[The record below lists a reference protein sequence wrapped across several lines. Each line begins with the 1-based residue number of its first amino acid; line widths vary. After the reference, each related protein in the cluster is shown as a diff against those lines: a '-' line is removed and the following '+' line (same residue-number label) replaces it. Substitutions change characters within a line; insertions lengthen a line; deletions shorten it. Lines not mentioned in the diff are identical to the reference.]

1 MEIGNY
7 IDYSFNNTVYQV
19 DNEVAATDP
28 TYDDGLGK
36 DAFLQLLVT
45 QLRYQDPMNPLDNN
59 DMIAQLAQFS
69 ALEQTENLNKN
80 FEKFRADSLSANAV
94 ALIGGEVTAA
104 KIVNDGAHETLS
116 YYSFPG
122 EHWRSL
128 RTNNP
133 LERIMKEIRR
143 RTRVVGSFPDRQSAL
158 MLVAARL
165 RHIAGTKWGT
175 RRYMNMKRLNVLD
188 EEVMVG

>member
-1 MEIGNY
+1 MYMTRNGMAAQFRSLRKAPLEAIMEIGNY

-80 FEKFRADSLSANAV
+80 FEKFNLLISL
-94 ALIGGEVTAA
+94 
-104 KIVNDGAHETLS
+104 
-116 YYSFPG
+116 
-122 EHWRSL
+122 
-128 RTNNP
+128 
-133 LERIMKEIRR
+133 EI
-143 RTRVVGSFPDRQSAL
+143 
-158 MLVAARL
+158 
-165 RHIAGTKWGT
+165 
-175 RRYMNMKRLNVLD
+175 
-188 EEVMVG
+188 